1 MTLLCGSGVAPTGP
15 YIDDLVG
22 DVDVSGRTMKI
33 DGLTDW
39 ASAHPLLPLT
49 LCADLGCGGPH

>member
-1 MTLLCGSGVAPTGP
+1 MDLLCGSGVAPTGP

-22 DVDVSGRTMKI
+22 DVDVSGRTMTI

-49 LCADLGCGGPH
+49 LCADR